1 MRGSQEIAKGII
13 FLANP
18 RQAGQSHE
26 QRACQSFGPGYQ
38 SGERAAPD
46 TMKLSSRF
54 ALPAVLGGAMLFTG
68 CYQVPVTGRH
78 AVNLVDDAEVTKM
91 SIAAFDD
98 MKSHH
103 PISKD
108 KERIAQLR
116 RVGERLQQAVPIW
129 DMPDADWEFIV
140 FDSPDI
146 NAFAMAGGKVGV
158 FMGLFKIVDNDDQL
172 ASVIGHEIAHV
183 TAKHVHEQLSQQLL
197 MQTGG
202 MLGGIALMGTGAG
215 YLTETAIMNVYGL
228 GTAASSFAFD
238 RKKEKEAD
246 HIGLIYMARA
256 GYDPE
261 EAVKVLDKLEQETAG
276 MAGSTTSWTST
287 HPSNPERIAAIQAAM
302 PEALKV
308 REQSVVKAVPTVIK

>member
-1 MRGSQEIAKGII
+1 
-13 FLANP
+13 
-18 RQAGQSHE
+18 
-26 QRACQSFGPGYQ
+26 
-38 SGERAAPD
+38 
-46 TMKLSSRF
+46 MKLFSRF

-98 MKSHH
+98 LKSHN

-108 KERIAQLR
+108 KARIAQLR

-129 DMPDADWEFIV
+129 DMPDADWEFIL
-140 FDSPDI
+140 FDSQDI

-172 ASVIGHEIAHV
+172 ASVIAHEISHV

-228 GTAASSFAFD
+228 GTAATGFAFD
-238 RKKEKEAD
+238 RSKEKEAD

-261 EAVKVLDKLEQETAG
+261 EAIKVLDKLEQETAG
-276 MAGSTTSWTST
+276 MSGGGPSWTST
-287 HPSNPERIAAIQAAM
+287 HPSNPERIAALQAAM

-308 REQSVVKAVPTVIK
+308 REQSTIKAVPTVIK

>member
-1 MRGSQEIAKGII
+1 
-13 FLANP
+13 
-18 RQAGQSHE
+18 
-26 QRACQSFGPGYQ
+26 
-38 SGERAAPD
+38 
-46 TMKLSSRF
+46 MKLFSRL
-54 ALPAVLGGAMLFTG
+54 AVTAVLGGTFLFTG

-78 AVNLVDDAEVTKM
+78 AVNLVDDTEVTKM

-98 MKSHH
+98 LKSHN
-103 PISKD
+103 PISVD
-108 KERIAQLR
+108 KERNAQLR

-129 DMPDADWEFIV
+129 DMPDADWEFVV

-215 YLTETAIMNVYGL
+215 YLTEAAIMNVYGL

-261 EAVKVLDKLEQETAG
+261 EAIKVLDKLEQETAG